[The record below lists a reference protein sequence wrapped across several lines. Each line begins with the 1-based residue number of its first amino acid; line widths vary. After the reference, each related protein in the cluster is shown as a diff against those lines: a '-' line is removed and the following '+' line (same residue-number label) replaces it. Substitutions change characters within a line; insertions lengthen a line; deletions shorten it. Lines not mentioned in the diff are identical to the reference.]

1 MGPPRHAHPLS
12 RIGASLPR
20 RGGALAA
27 AVLAVL
33 VLITLSSSLLGGNV
47 FGSGDNLFSWAPFHP
62 ERPAGFV
69 RPTNRILTDPVL
81 GFNPDVLLARS
92 ALSQGTAPLWNPD
105 IEAGRPLL
113 ASQLPA
119 LLFPTTW
126 LAFVLPFWTSL
137 AWIAAAKLLL
147 AAAGLYLLC
156 RELGLRRGP
165 ALLAAVV
172 FPFGLYFF
180 VWLQHPLTTV
190 WTMLPWLLLATRR
203 VCTRGSLGWSAVLG
217 AAVGLSWFG
226 GHPESSG
233 LAFGV
238 TVVYGAFELISGR
251 APIEGDRAGPAWTRR
266 VLGRAGLFAAALL
279 LGLGLSAV
287 VNVPF
292 AELLGQAP
300 NTQRGGPGYAFRFVW
315 PLFFPEVWGSPNK
328 AYLLKT
334 FAFNEHSAYVGALP
348 LLLAAASI
356 GRRRPREQWFF
367 VALAAVSLLTIFDT
381 PIWSGAVRNLPE
393 GRLAAL
399 GRLMIMVS
407 LSGAVLAAY
416 GLQRWLE
423 GSPAERRR
431 MLIVMSA
438 LALVPALVWVLTH
451 TSELSHLGAALG
463 QLPTVHAGELSPGV
477 VALGS
482 VWRWV
487 LMCAIGIGALLALR
501 RRGSPVLVIAVVIG
515 LTAFDLIALDRPY
528 HGAIPQS
535 EANPPVPSAIRYL
548 QAHVGDARVIGNV
561 TALPANLAERYGLKD
576 ARAGVDLPFPSRYA
590 DLWTRLD
597 GQGGDERSYDI
608 RTPRAQLLADVF
620 AARYVLLSPGDTV
633 PGWLAPVFRSAGGTV
648 AENPTALPRAWVA
661 YGWRQAYAEPNSVA
675 ETALS
680 TRAQLERSPVIEGAP
695 APPAGPVTAP
705 SPARLTTDGYQ
716 RVTVDATALHPG
728 YLVLDDSAYPGW
740 SVTVDGRGAAW
751 TPANANFRAVA
762 LTPGHHIVTFIYRPS
777 SVIAGG
783 VISALCALALIALAL
798 LSVRFRT
805 RRADR

>member
-1 MGPPRHAHPLS
+1 VA
-12 RIGASLPR
+12 AS
-20 RGGALAA
+20 AI
-27 AVLAVL
+27 VVL
-33 VLITLSSSLLGGNV
+33 VLLTLSSSLLGGNV
-47 FGSGDNLFSWAPFHP
+47 FGSGDNMFSWAPFHP
-62 ERPAGFV
+62 EQPANFV

-81 GFNPDVLLARS
+81 GFNPDLLLARS

-147 AAAGLYLLC
+147 AAAGAYLLC
-156 RELGLRRGP
+156 RDLRLRRGP
-165 ALLAAVV
+165 SLLGAVV
-172 FPFGLYFF
+172 FAFGFYFF
-180 VWLQHPLTTV
+180 VWLQHPLSTV
-190 WTMLPWLLLATRR
+190 WSVLPWMLLATRR
-203 VCTRGSLGWSAVLG
+203 VCIRGSLAWAAALG
-217 AAVGLSWFG
+217 FAVGLSWFA
-226 GHPESSG
+226 GHPESAG

-238 TVVYGAFELISGR
+238 TVVYGFFELLSAR
-251 APIEGDRAGPAWTRR
+251 AAGEGDWAGPAWTRG
-266 VLGRAGLFAAALL
+266 VLGRTGLFAAALV
-279 LGLGLSAV
+279 LGLGLTAM
-287 VNVPF
+287 VNIPF
-292 AELLGQAP
+292 AELLGQAR
-300 NTQRGGPGYAFRFVW
+300 NAQRGGPGYSFRFAW
-315 PLFFPEVWGSPNK
+315 MLFFPELWGAPNK
-328 AYLLKT
+328 AYLLKS
-334 FAFNEHSAYVGALP
+334 FSFNEHMGYIGALP
-348 LLLAAASI
+348 LLLACASI

-367 VALAAVSLLTIFDT
+367 VGLAVISVLTIFDT
-381 PIWSGAVRNLPE
+381 PIWSAAVRDLPE

-423 GSPAERRR
+423 GSLAERRR

-438 LALVPALVWVLTH
+438 VALVPALVWVLTH
-451 TSELSHLGAALG
+451 TSELSRLGAALG

-487 LMCAIGIGALLALR
+487 LVCAIGIAALLLLR

-548 QAHVGDARVIGNV
+548 QLHQGEARVIGNL

-597 GQGGDERSYDI
+597 GLGGDERSYDI

-620 AARYVLLSPGDTV
+620 AARYVLLIPGEPV
-633 PGWLAPVFRSAGGTV
+633 PGWLRTVFRSAGGTV
-648 AENPTALPRAWVA
+648 AENPSALPRAWVA

-680 TRAQLERSPVIEGAP
+680 TSAQLERAPVIEGAP
-695 APPAGPVTAP
+695 APPAGPVAPP
-705 SPARLTTDGYQ
+705 SPARLTTDGFQ
-716 RVTVDATALHPG
+716 RVTVEATATRPG
-728 YLVLDDSAYPGW
+728 YLVLDDAAYPGW
-740 SVTVDGRGAAW
+740 DVTVDGHGAAW
-751 TPANANFRAVA
+751 KPANANFRAVA
-762 LTPGHHIVTFIYRPS
+762 LTPGHHVVTFLYRPS

-783 VISALCALALIALAL
+783 VISAVCALALIALAL